1 MNVAAAIRP
10 TWDKSAV
17 DRLLWERYHAIHT
30 LPRAQRRAAHMAHVL
45 SCRERLLSLMPD
57 DPEGSEGNEG
67 HPAGAGSS
75 SSGRPGDAALD
86 LTERSRQLE
95 LLSYGTERWL
105 ALLQQVRHDHR
116 ARVQRRSY
124 RHDRCGDPPFRDA
137 DHGVVH
143 IIDVL
148 DRPDAFADVEPFT
161 ASRNSRRTRSSTCL
175 RHLVPRRLTAADLR
189 SPSEAALIDQWGLFA
204 RTDIRAGTCLG
215 VYGGQLLDEVD
226 IFLLEDDR
234 YLMSAADEPGTLAV
248 NGENLM
254 SLMNTLF
261 DVDADGR
268 ITGHPAT
275 GYNVTGESFQVRMR
289 HGWQVR
295 IHAFRASTD
304 IPAGTELRWNY
315 DLGER
320 R

>member
-1 MNVAAAIRP
+1 MNVAATTTR

-30 LPRAQRRAAHMAHVL
+30 LPRAQRRRAHMDHVL
-45 SCRERLLSLMPD
+45 SCRERLLSLMPAEPD
-57 DPEGSEGNEG
+57 EGSG
-67 HPAGAGSS
+67 PAEDGPRVPSLPADSQLS
-75 SSGRPGDAALD
+75 LS
-86 LTERSRQLE
+86 ERTRQLE

-105 ALLQQVRHDHR
+105 ALLQQVRNDHR
-116 ARVQRRSY
+116 QRVTRRAY

-137 DHGVVH
+137 DHGVIH
-143 IIDVL
+143 ILDVL
-148 DRPDAFADVEPFT
+148 DRPDDFADVEPFT

-175 RHLVPRRLTAADLR
+175 RHLEPRQLTAADLR
-189 SPSEAALIDQWGLFA
+189 SPSESALIGQWGVFA
-204 RTDIRAGTCLG
+204 RTHIPAGTCLG
-215 VYGGQLLDEVD
+215 VYGGQLMDEVD
-226 IFLLEDDR
+226 IFLLDDDR
-234 YLMSAADEPGTLAV
+234 YLMAAAEEPGTLAV

-261 DVDADGR
+261 TVDAEGR
-268 ITGHPAT
+268 VTGHPET
-275 GYNVTGESFQVRMR
+275 GYNVSGESFRVAMR
-289 HGWQVR
+289 HGWQAR
-295 IHAFRASTD
+295 IHAFRAATD